1 MRPPPKVPGKRYFP
15 AEKLQLILPQSGAAN
30 SRERRERMTTDEMRS
45 ALLHTTFRYGK
56 VNMGIR
62 LGNITHGEFTTLQM
76 VHMYMKNHPD
86 EHGIGVSELAR
97 CSYMSPPAM
106 SRTLKSVEEKGLAE
120 RMIDKKNRRKTY
132 VCLTAEGE
140 DARLRA
146 WKMCTDYIDS
156 VLKEMGEEK
165 METFLK
171 LWEEL
176 VDLMEKSIPAFYG
189 ETS

>member
-1 MRPPPKVPGKRYFP
+1 MRLPKKNAGGEIP
-15 AEKLQLILPQSGAAN
+15 SGGEATASSAIRCN

-45 ALLHTTFRYGK
+45 ALLRTTFRYGK

-62 LGNITHGEFTTLQM
+62 LGNITHGEFITLQM
-76 VHMYMKNHPD
+76 VHRYMKNHPD

-106 SRTLKSVEEKGLAE
+106 SRTLKSVEEKGLAV
-120 RMIDKKNRRKTY
+120 RMVDKKNRRKTY
-132 VCLTAEGE
+132 VCLTDEGE
-140 DARLRA
+140 DARLQA
-146 WKMCTDYIDS
+146 WKTCTDYIDW

-165 METFLK
+165 METFLE
-171 LWEEL
+171 LWGEL
-176 VDLMEKSIPAFYG
+176 VDLMEKNIPVFYG